1 MPAPS
6 GAVFLA
12 QGGTLGPGKD
22 YGLHART
29 IHVAAP
35 DHIVGGFSGGR
46 RHTVDARHNRPRIGR
61 ILMAR
66 GRDATDAAISTAFG
80 ANKLVT
86 FKVVTEEMPQG

>member
-6 GAVFLA
+6 GAFFLA
-12 QGGTLGPGKD
+12 QGGTLSPGKD
-22 YGLHART
+22 FGRHART
-29 IHVAAP
+29 VHVA
-35 DHIVGGFSGGR
+35 
-46 RHTVDARHNRPRIGR
+46 ARHNRPRIGR